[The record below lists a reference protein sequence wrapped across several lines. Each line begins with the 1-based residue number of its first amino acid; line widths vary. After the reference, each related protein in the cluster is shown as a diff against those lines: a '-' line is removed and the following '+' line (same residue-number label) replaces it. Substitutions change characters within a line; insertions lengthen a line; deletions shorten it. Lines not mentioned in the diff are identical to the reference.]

1 MAMKLNNLTLQ
12 GIFGKKNCLWT
23 LVSLLLVASLPS
35 CKNRLKEKS
44 DEELMKMA
52 REISQD
58 NLIIDSHIDWPEWL
72 LNFPEDISKLTQQ
85 GDFDLERANEGGLNA
100 TMSVIYINSEF
111 GVDDGRELVDS
122 LRRQIAF
129 YTETYPDKF
138 SGALTPDEVRSN
150 FSRQLF
156 SLPVCLENG
165 SPIGEDIEYLE
176 HLKDIGVVY
185 VTLCHDETNQI
196 SDSNFDEYRR
206 WNGLSPFGLE
216 VIRELNRLGIMIDI
230 SHSTDSTVYQAL
242 RYSSAPVVATHSSCR
257 HFTPGYERNLSDTLI
272 KLIADKDGV
281 IMVNFGSMFLDSVC
295 LRNCN
300 EAIGYMSSRGITSVS
315 PEGVEYLTE
324 FVKTHKVVTDSKQLV
339 NHIDH
344 IVKIA
349 GIDHVGL
356 GSDFN
361 GVGPTQP
368 ADVRDVSGYPVIV
381 FELLKRGYS
390 EDDISKILSGNFL
403 RVWDKVIENG
413 KEITKALAI

>member
-1 MAMKLNNLTLQ
+1 MKPYIFPVQ
-12 GIFGKKNCLWT
+12 GLSDNRMRLLILIP
-23 LVSLLLVASLPS
+23 LLLVALLPS
-35 CKNRLKEKS
+35 CKNRVKEKS

-52 REISQD
+52 LEISQK

-72 LNFPEDISKLTQQ
+72 LNFPEDISKRTQQ
-85 GDFDLERANEGGLNA
+85 GDFDLERANDGGLNA
-100 TMSVIYINSEF
+100 TMSVIYINSEL
-111 GVDDGRELVDS
+111 GVDDGRKLVDS
-122 LRRQIAF
+122 LRRLIAF
-129 YTETYPDKF
+129 YTENYPDKF
-138 SGALTPDEVRSN
+138 ASALSPDEVRSN

-156 SLPVCLENG
+156 SLPVSLENG
-165 SPIGEDIEYLE
+165 SPIGEEIEYLE
-176 HLKDIGVVY
+176 YLKEIGVVY

-230 SHSTDSTVYQAL
+230 SHSTDSAVYQAL

-272 KLIADKDGV
+272 KLISEKDGV
-281 IMVNFGSMFLDSVC
+281 IMVNFGSMFLDSAC
-295 LRNCN
+295 LKNCN
-300 EAIGYMSSRGITSVS
+300 EAIDYMASHGINYYSQ
-315 PEGVEYLTE
+315 EGTDYLSE
-324 FVKTHKVVTDSKQLV
+324 FVKTHKVITDSKQLV

-368 ADVRDVSGYPVIV
+368 ADVRDVSGYPIIV
-381 FELLKRGYS
+381 FELLKRGYG
-390 EDDISKILSGNFL
+390 EDDIRKILSGNFL
-403 RVWDKVIENG
+403 RVWDKVIEKGREING
-413 KEITKALAI
+413 ISAI

>member
-1 MAMKLNNLTLQ
+1 MKSNIFTVE
-12 GIFGKKNCLWT
+12 GIFGNKMGLLT
-23 LVSLLLVASLPS
+23 LMLVLLVALLPS
-35 CKNRLKEKS
+35 CKNQLKEKS

-52 REISQD
+52 LEISQK

-72 LNFPEDISKLTQQ
+72 LHFPEDISKRTQQ
-85 GDFDLERANEGGLNA
+85 GDFDLERATEGGLNA
-100 TMSVIYINSEF
+100 ALSVIYINSEL
-111 GVDDGRELVDS
+111 GVDDGRKLVDS
-122 LRRQIAF
+122 MWKMITF
-129 YTETYPDKF
+129 YTGTYPDKF
-138 SGALTPDEVRSN
+138 AAARNPDEVRSN
-150 FSRQLF
+150 FSRHLF

-165 SPIGEDIEYLE
+165 SPIGEDMEYLE
-176 HLKDIGVVY
+176 YLKEIGVVY

-242 RYSSAPVVATHSSCR
+242 RHSSAPVVATHSSCR

-281 IMVNFGSMFLDSVC
+281 VMVNFGSMFLDSVC
-295 LRNCN
+295 LKNCN
-300 EAIGYMSSRGITSVS
+300 DAISYMDSQGIAYYSQ
-315 PEGVEYLTE
+315 EGADYLAE
-324 FVKTHKVVTDSKQLV
+324 FVKTHKVITDSKQLV

-361 GVGPTQP
+361 GVGPTLP
-368 ADVRDVSGYPVIV
+368 ADVSDVSGYPVIV
-381 FELLKRGYS
+381 FELLKRGYT
-390 EDDISKILSGNFL
+390 EDDIRKILSGNFL
-403 RVWDKVIENG
+403 RVWDKVIEKG
-413 KEITKALAI
+413 KEINAFSTI

>member
-1 MAMKLNNLTLQ
+1 MIL
-12 GIFGKKNCLWT
+12 IP
-23 LVSLLLVASLPS
+23 LLFVVLLPS
-35 CKNRLKEKS
+35 CKNRVKEKS

-52 REISQD
+52 FEISQK

-72 LNFPEDISKLTQQ
+72 LNFPEDISRRTQQ

-100 TMSVIYINSEF
+100 AMSVIYINSEL

-122 LRRQIAF
+122 LRKLIAF

-138 SGALTPDEVRSN
+138 AAALNPDEVRSN

-156 SLPVCLENG
+156 SLPVGLENG

-176 HLKDIGVVY
+176 YLKEIGVVY
-185 VTLCHDETNQI
+185 VTLSHDETNQI

-230 SHSTDSTVYQAL
+230 SHSTDSTVFQAL

-257 HFTPGYERNLSDTLI
+257 YFTPGYERNLSDTLI
-272 KLIADKDGV
+272 KLIAQKDGV
-281 IMVNFGSMFLDSVC
+281 VMVNFGSMFLDSAC
-295 LRNCN
+295 LKNCN
-300 EAIGYMSSRGITSVS
+300 EAIDYMASHGINYYSQV
-315 PEGVEYLTE
+315 GADYLSE
-324 FVKTHKVVTDSKQLV
+324 FVKTHKVITDSKQLV
-339 NHIDH
+339 NHIDY

-381 FELLKRGYS
+381 FELLRRGYA
-390 EDDISKILSGNFL
+390 EDDIRKILSGNFL
-403 RVWDKVIENG
+403 RVWDKVIEKG
-413 KEITKALAI
+413 REINKISAI

>member
-1 MAMKLNNLTLQ
+1 MAFEISHNNLIL
-12 GIFGKKNCLWT
+12 
-23 LVSLLLVASLPS
+23 
-35 CKNRLKEKS
+35 
-44 DEELMKMA
+44 
-52 REISQD
+52 
-58 NLIIDSHIDWPEWL
+58 DSHIDWPEWL
-72 LNFPEDISKLTQQ
+72 LNFPEDISRRTQR

-100 TMSVIYINSEF
+100 TMSVIYINSEL
-111 GVDDGRELVDS
+111 GVDDGRKLVDS
-122 LRRQIAF
+122 LRSLIAF

-138 SGALTPDEVRSN
+138 AAARNPDEVNGN

-176 HLKDIGVVY
+176 YLKDIGVAY
-185 VTLCHDETNQI
+185 VTLCHNRTNQI

-242 RYSSAPVVATHSSCR
+242 RHSIAPVVATHSSCR

-281 IMVNFGSMFLDSVC
+281 VMVSFGSMFLDSVC
-295 LRNCN
+295 LRNVN
-300 EAIGYMSSRGITSVS
+300 EAIGYLESQKITYYSQ
-315 PEGVEYLTE
+315 EGTAYLDE
-324 FVKTHKVVTDSKQLV
+324 FVKTHKVITDSRQLV

-368 ADVRDVSGYPVIV
+368 SDVRDVSGYPVIV
-381 FELLKRGYS
+381 FELLKRGYTE
-390 EDDISKILSGNFL
+390 EDIRKILSGNFL
-403 RVWDKVIENG
+403 RVWDKVIEEGRKIN
-413 KEITKALAI
+413 KISEI

>member
-1 MAMKLNNLTLQ
+1 MKLINLTLQ
-12 GIFGKKNCLWT
+12 GLYGNKISLWT
-23 LVSLLLVASLPS
+23 LVSVLFVALLPS

-44 DEELMKMA
+44 DEALMKMA
-52 REISQD
+52 LEISQK
-58 NLIIDSHIDWPEWL
+58 NLIIDTHIDWPEWL
-72 LNFPEDISKLTQQ
+72 LNFPGDISKRTQQ
-85 GDFDLERANEGGLNA
+85 GDFDLERANEGGLKA
-100 TMSVIYINSEF
+100 TMSVIYINSEL

-122 LRRQIAF
+122 LRRLISF
-129 YTETYPDKF
+129 YTETYPDMF
-138 SGALTPDEVRSN
+138 AAALNPDEVRSN

-176 HLKDIGVVY
+176 YLKDIGVVY
-185 VTLCHDETNQI
+185 ITLCHDETNQI
-196 SDSNFDEYRR
+196 SDSNFDEYRQ

-257 HFTPGYERNLSDTLI
+257 HFTPGYERNLPDTPI

-300 EAIGYMSSRGITSVS
+300 EAIGYLKSQKITYYSQ
-315 PEGVEYLTE
+315 EGAAYLDE
-324 FVKTHKVVTDSKQLV
+324 FVKSHKVVTDSKQLV
-339 NHIDH
+339 NHIDY
-344 IVKIA
+344 IVHIA

-368 ADVRDVSGYPVIV
+368 ADVRDVSGYPVII
-381 FELLKRGYS
+381 FELLRRGYS
-390 EDDISKILSGNFL
+390 EDDIRKILSGNFL
-403 RVWDKVIENG
+403 RVWDKVIEKG
-413 KEITKALAI
+413 REINKISEI

>member
-1 MAMKLNNLTLQ
+1 MKSYIFTVQ
-12 GIFGKKNCLWT
+12 GIFGKKLSLFT
-23 LVSLLLVASLPS
+23 LMSLLLVALLPS

-44 DEELMKMA
+44 DEELMIMA
-52 REISQD
+52 REISKK

-72 LNFPEDISKLTQQ
+72 LHFPEDISKRTQQ

-100 TMSVIYINSEF
+100 TLSVIYINSEL
-111 GVDDGRELVDS
+111 GVDDGRKLVDS
-122 LRRQIAF
+122 MRKMINF

-138 SGALTPDEVRSN
+138 AAARNPDEVRSN
-150 FSRQLF
+150 FSKQLF

-165 SPIGEDIEYLE
+165 SPIGEDMEYLKYLE
-176 HLKDIGVVY
+176 GMGIAY
-185 VTLCHDETNQI
+185 VTLCHDRTNQI
-196 SDSNFDEYRR
+196 CDSNFDEYRR

-216 VIRELNRLGIMIDI
+216 VIRELNRFGIMIDI
-230 SHSTDSTVYQAL
+230 SHSTDSTVYQVL
-242 RYSSAPVVATHSSCR
+242 RDSRAPVVATHSSCR
-257 HFTPGYERNLSDTLI
+257 HFTPGYERNLPDTLI

-281 IMVNFGSMFLDSVC
+281 VMVNFGSMFLDSAC
-295 LRNCN
+295 LKNCN
-300 EAIGYMSSRGITSVS
+300 EAIDYMSSRGIPYSS
-315 PEGVEYLTE
+315 REGADYLAE
-324 FVKTHKVVTDSKQLV
+324 FVKTHKVITDSKQLV

-344 IVKIA
+344 IVEIA

-390 EDDISKILSGNFL
+390 EKDIKKILSGNFL
-403 RVWDKVIENG
+403 RVWDEVIEKG
-413 KEITKALAI
+413 REINKVSAL